1 MTIFAFSSKI
11 IILQSPSLIALT
23 LSQYYITIY
32 IKRKQKASPIFFAPA
47 TISSFLGV
55 SSPENLQVKDDQ
67 WNVLV

>member
-32 IKRKQKASPIFFAPA
+32 IKRKQKANPILFASA
-47 TISSFLGV
+47 TISSFLEV
-55 SSPENLQVKDDQ
+55 SSPKNLQDKDNQ
-67 WNVLV
+67 